1 MKTLEMMFG
10 GGANVAQLADMIR
23 RFGRGEDKILAHIT
37 PEEAAM
43 LKEAGGSG
51 EINPMTGLPE
61 FQEEYD
67 VGRLLASEGEYGQ
80 ERTLTMISRRYK
92 GSVRTSKPR
101 FSRNSS
107 FNIC

>member
-61 FQEEYD
+61 FQEEDD
-67 VGRLLASEGEYGQ
+67 VRQIVGL
-80 ERTLTMISRRYK
+80 
-92 GSVRTSKPR
+92 
-101 FSRNSS
+101 
-107 FNIC
+107 

>member
-10 GGANVAQLADMIR
+10 GGANVAELADMIR

-67 VGRLLASEGEYGQ
+67 SADCWPLKVNMVKSV
-80 ERTLTMISRRYK
+80 LTMIQIQGKR
-92 GSVRTSKPR
+92 
-101 FSRNSS
+101 
-107 FNIC
+107 